1 MKSITIGELHEHTE
15 QVVLRAVEDDGYVIT
30 TQGQPVAILRPA
42 HGRRLGG
49 KPLPKRKPETLPTT
63 KADSTD
69 FISEERGAR

>member
-1 MKSITIGELHEHTE
+1 MKSIAIGELHEHTE
-15 QVVLRAVEDDGYVIT
+15 QVVQRAIEEDGFFIT

-49 KPLPKRKPETLPTT
+49 KPLPKREPGTLPTT
-63 KADSTD
+63 KADSTV